1 MKKINI
7 LLLSLLLIGYLINT
21 SAASFY
27 MLKGFTNAQ
36 YINVSANSF
45 EIQYPINSVANTII
59 NVSATFISDNALGN
73 AAAYIN
79 YEPFIMLSGIN
90 GSTFEGNLSFIP
102 YKDGILIPKLTLQ
115 GNTYK
120 TLAFYYNTSYTLPI
134 PFYMNVYGAGNG
146 YKSQPFKITTY
157 TDTLQNNYQF
167 AYYSFLNYTSTS
179 INNQTIP
186 SQPNNNTDTGGNMKV
201 SFNQLSVP
209 YYLITSPNTTYV
221 NLTYY
226 KNTPFSERQISALYT
241 NGAANLV
248 ANNKISVSI
257 SNTIDSGI
265 LLAPKSK
272 IWLGYLNMPL
282 YYTNY
287 TLYDNGVAYNTTTGL
302 YYAGNNY
309 VLNIVI
315 PNTQK
320 VYASPS
326 NFYLLVPAFSIANA
340 VVSNTTTITPQ
351 PSLPKFEYQFNITNI
366 NFTMQPSMWLNW
378 SGGYTIKGF
387 NSTDAFKTSYLM
399 FSLPAYPCLK
409 TTDGNYGAIQVYG
422 YSGSTNLGSISIAQW
437 QVQNNRVYYVMPNQ
451 TNKGL
456 AYTQATAYICTPTP
470 ILSQLNSSLASKFVI
485 AKYTGSGK
493 AAAASYTT
501 TASQFITFI
510 NPTLFYGNE
519 TIDFYD
525 SGSSGDY
532 DNIYV
537 YAQKAEATDISTVGS
552 GSVSLNQL
560 ANNQIYI
567 AAAVYMPSEYH
578 NTLNFWSNNEAF
590 DINGSSAG
598 VPNPYLYNATTK
610 TFADT
615 GNSGVYFLYFTYS
628 STTFYLPYNAK
639 ATLVNFFTTRY
650 MLGNLT
656 GITTTSSSNS
666 SGVSNPVIT
675 PTSPKL
681 NLSITNSTIAA
692 NLATLNTK
700 FKTSVAL
707 FGVYMPLGVVYI
719 IVLVM
724 VIVLALVS
732 RTEGAVP
739 LILAVLWFAG
749 LIFVEELIIAAI
761 ITLVYATYKVEGMFK

>member
-1 MKKINI
+1 MKKISI

-45 EIQYPINSVANTII
+45 EIQYPINSVATTTI

-79 YEPFIMLSGIN
+79 YEPFIMLAGIN

-102 YKDGILIPKLTLQ
+102 YQDGILIPKLTLQ

-134 PFYMNVYGAGNG
+134 PFYMNTYGAGAG
-146 YKSQPFKITTY
+146 YKSQPFKMTNY

-167 AYYSFLNYTSTS
+167 TYYSFLNYTSTS

-186 SQPNNNTDTGGNMKV
+186 TQPNNYTSTGGDMRV
-201 SFNQLSVP
+201 SFNQLSIP

-226 KNTPFSERQISALYT
+226 KNTPFSERQISALYS
-241 NGAANLV
+241 NGAANLI
-248 ANNKISVSI
+248 ANNKITASV

-265 LLAPKSK
+265 LLAPQSK

-287 TLYDNGVAYNTTTGL
+287 TLYNNGAAYTTPTGL
-302 YYAGNNY
+302 YVVGNNY
-309 VLNIVI
+309 VLNIVM
-315 PNTQK
+315 PNTHT

-351 PSLPKFEYQFNITNI
+351 PSLPKFEYQFNLTNI
-366 NFTMQPSMWLNW
+366 NFTMQPSYWLNW
-378 SGGYTIKGF
+378 SGGYAIKGF
-387 NSTDAFKTSYLM
+387 SNPNLATSYLM

-409 TTDGNYGAIQVYG
+409 TIGGNYGAIQVFG
-422 YSGSTNLGSISIAQW
+422 YSGSTNEGQIPIAQW
-437 QVQNNRVYYVMPNQ
+437 QVQNNRVYYVMPSK
-451 TNKGL
+451 TTKGL
-456 AYTQATAYICTPTP
+456 TYTQAEAYICTATP
-470 ILSQLNSSLASKFVI
+470 SLSQLNTTLASQFVI

-493 AAAASYTT
+493 AAATNYTLGNNE
-501 TASQFITFI
+501 AEYIAFI

-519 TIDFYD
+519 TIHSYWY
-525 SGSSGDY
+525 GVGAVAY
-532 DNIYV
+532 WTNTYI
-537 YAQKAEATDISTVGS
+537 YAQTISYNQFSAGYSYS
-552 GSVSLNQL
+552 GTLNQL
-560 ANNQIYI
+560 ANNKIYI
-567 AAAVYMPSEYH
+567 FSMSSP
-578 NTLNFWSNNEAF
+578 NIWSNNEAF
-590 DINGSSAG
+590 AG
-598 VPNPYLYNATTK
+598 LYIFNSTKNISLQGYANVGYQYTTFSLAYNAT
-610 TFADT
+610 
-615 GNSGVYFLYFTYS
+615 
-628 STTFYLPYNAK
+628 

-650 MLGNLT
+650 NMSALT
-656 GITTTSSSNS
+656 GIPTTSSSNS

-700 FKTSVAL
+700 FKTSIVL

-719 IVLVM
+719 IVLILI
-724 VIVLALVS
+724 IVLALVS

-739 LILAVLWFAG
+739 LVLAVLWFAG
-749 LIFVEELIIAAI
+749 LIFLEELIIAAI
-761 ITLVYATYKVEGMFK
+761 ITLVYATYKAEGMFK